1 MKALHIPI
9 VERLRAKGLPT
20 AIEVTY
26 GTPVVPPKNGGSRIY
41 MHEDDDAGDQ
51 LGAKRS
57 QKANPR
63 GVGIRSV
70 GIKFVIFAH
79 DTRQGADVGD
89 HTALARQLADMIA
102 AAVHIVVRRDFKSLY
117 TPGRAGPI
125 AIPEGDGWAGRAY
138 GTTFAVDTRISD
150 LTWRGAAAPEGSFTT
165 GRTTLDADGPG
176 TSSAL
181 PSATTRT
188 E

>member
-26 GTPVVPPKNGGSRIY
+26 GPPVVPAKGGGTRIY

-51 LGAKRS
+51 VGAKRS

-79 DTRQGADVGD
+79 DTRQGADIGD

-102 AAVHIVVRRDFKSLY
+102 AAVHIVVRRDLKSLY
-117 TPGRAGPI
+117 SAGRAGFV
-125 AIPEGDGWAGRAY
+125 AIETGDGWAGRAY
-138 GTTFAVDTRISD
+138 AMTFAVDTRISD
-150 LTWRGAAAPEGSFTT
+150 LTWKGAAAPEGSFTT
-165 GRTTLDADGPG
+165 GATTLSASGPG
-176 TSSAL
+176 VSTDL